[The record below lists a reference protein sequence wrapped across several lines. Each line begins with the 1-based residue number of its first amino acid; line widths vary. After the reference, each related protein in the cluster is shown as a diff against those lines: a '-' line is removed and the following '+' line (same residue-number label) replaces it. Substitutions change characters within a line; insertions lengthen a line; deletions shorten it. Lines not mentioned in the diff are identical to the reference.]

1 MSARLSSQ
9 ADNVIISVNPK
20 AGRASPMRRAEELA
34 AVLRQ
39 RGFTVELMT
48 DLAEVAQKA
57 NSLTALAKLRAL
69 VGVGGDGTA
78 AELVNRTTPD
88 TPITLL
94 PAGTAN
100 LLAKQFRIPFDSV
113 GMANMIEQGHTIRLD
128 AGRAVSS
135 DKERLFLVMFSAG
148 IDADIV
154 RQVHRR
160 REEKYKQ
167 KHKSGAH
174 ISYCS
179 YVGPIFRSIA
189 SYRYPLVEI
198 ESASELL
205 DDDNWEQMQADQVT
219 RQACRWPFVFNLPRY
234 GWGVTF
240 NPRCRGND
248 GKLDYCFFKRGWI
261 IPAVWNVAM
270 AQFGGLHRLMPG
282 TSLGT
287 GKAFRMTSS
296 GEVPFQLDGDFA
308 GYLPVSIR
316 IVPERFTAIVPE
328 KVALKSR
335 YICHDDPT

>member
-1 MSARLSSQ
+1 
-9 ADNVIISVNPK
+9 
-20 AGRASPMRRAEELA
+20 
-34 AVLRQ
+34 
-39 RGFTVELMT
+39 MT
-48 DLAEVAQKA
+48 DLVQVAQKA
-57 NSLTALAKLRAL
+57 NSLTAHGKLRAL

-113 GMANMIEQGHTIRLD
+113 GMANMIEQGHIVRLD
-128 AGRAVSS
+128 AGRATSS
-135 DKERLFLVMFSAG
+135 EKERLFLVMFSAG

-167 KHKSGAH
+167 NHKSGAH

-179 YVGPIFRSIA
+179 YITPIFRSIA

-198 ESASELL
+198 ESSPDLRG
-205 DDDNWEQMQADQVT
+205 DDPLIQQDAGAISRHT
-219 RQACRWPFVFNLPRY
+219 CRWPFVFNLPRY

-261 IPAVWNVAM
+261 LPAIWNVAL

-282 TSLGT
+282 VSLGT
-287 GKAFRMTSS
+287 GTAFRMSSS

-335 YICHDDPT
+335 YICHDEPTR